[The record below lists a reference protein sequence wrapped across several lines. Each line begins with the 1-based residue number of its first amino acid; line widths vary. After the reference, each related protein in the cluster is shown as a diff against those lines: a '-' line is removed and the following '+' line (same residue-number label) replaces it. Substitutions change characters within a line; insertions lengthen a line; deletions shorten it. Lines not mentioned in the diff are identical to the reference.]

1 MDINDRGAFERKVSE
16 FGTISQRSVTEEASG
31 GDRLAL
37 GLYVD
42 RGKAPGVA
50 FGASVASSV
59 VVAVLADSSQA
70 TTAMAA
76 ARVLAAE
83 RGDALRSGQV
93 STIPAGVPGSQSI
106 RGSTGAFAIVPAS
119 EGELPKWVDHLA
131 VHAPRPLCDWERAT
145 LDEVKGSVFDLVSR
159 FALTKGQREKIAAKK
174 KASASRTV
182 VRRRK

>member
-1 MDINDRGAFERKVSE
+1 MDVNDRGAFERKVSE
-16 FGTISQRSVTEEASG
+16 FGAISGRSVTEEGPG

-37 GLYVD
+37 GLFVD
-42 RGKAPGVA
+42 RGKEPGVA

-59 VVAVLADSSQA
+59 VVAVLADASQS

-83 RGDALRSGQV
+83 RGDALRAGLV
-93 STIPAGVPGSQSI
+93 ATIPAGVPGSQSI
-106 RGSTGAFAIVPAS
+106 RGSTGAFAIVSPS
-119 EGELPKWVDHLA
+119 EVDLPKWVDHLA

-145 LDEVKGSVFDLVSR
+145 LDEVRGAVFDLVSR
-159 FALTKGQREKIAAKK
+159 FALTKGQREKIAAQK